1 MEWSGRAP
9 ALPAN
14 KAGEA
19 RRRRGARHVSG
30 AVIDIDIGK
39 LTPES
44 LEEIVEQL
52 RDFSVDVDNE
62 KAKVKVFCE

>member
-1 MEWSGRAP
+1 MRAGVKLTSIIP
-9 ALPAN
+9 PRARTEVNAALA
-14 KAGEA
+14 KEG
-19 RRRRGARHVSG
+19 
-30 AVIDIDIGK
+30 IDIDIGK

-62 KAKVKVFCE
+62 KAKVRVFCE